1 MSAAWGKKQLLKM
14 AIRGGLA
21 QLAILV
27 LLVAPTL
34 GQSCWKSKDDHLPK
48 FFLPLPIL
56 YVK

>member
-1 MSAAWGKKQLLKM
+1 M
-14 AIRGGLA
+14 AIRGGFA

-27 LLVAPTL
+27 LLVTPAL
-34 GQSCWKSKDDHLPK
+34 GQSCWKSKDDLVPK

>member
-1 MSAAWGKKQLLKM
+1 M
-14 AIRGGLA
+14 AIRGGFA

-27 LLVAPTL
+27 LLVAPAL
-34 GQSCWKSKDDHLPK
+34 GQSCWKSKDDLVPK